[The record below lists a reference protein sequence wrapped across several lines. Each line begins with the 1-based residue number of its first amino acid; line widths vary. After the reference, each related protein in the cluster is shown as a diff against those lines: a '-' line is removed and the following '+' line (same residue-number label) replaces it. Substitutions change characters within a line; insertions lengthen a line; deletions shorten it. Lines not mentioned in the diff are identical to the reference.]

1 MKVAGSVPESFRV
14 LFVCMFLSLGNPASS
29 QNPKTKLSIS
39 LNANGFLPFYM
50 WPLDELV
57 AGPGWPPVFPRGQ
70 EGETRNPECRRKK
83 REQKVDGWVN
93 ELQQNF
99 AWLSFYCCLAWLP
112 DMPIV
117 AVVKF
122 LIT

>member
-1 MKVAGSVPESFRV
+1 MKVAGSVLESFCV

-39 LNANGFLPFYM
+39 LSANGFLPFYM

-57 AGPGWPPVFPRGQ
+57 AGPGWPPVFPRVQ
-70 EGETRNPECRRKK
+70 EK

-93 ELQQNF
+93 KLQQNF
-99 AWLSFYCCLAWLP
+99 A
-112 DMPIV
+112 
-117 AVVKF
+117 
-122 LIT
+122 